1 MEKKKKFSKS
11 AKKGLTSVFLYGIMF
26 TEQNERGIQTMFNN
40 TAIETAAS
48 IFDFY
53 TDEDWD
59 EMFAAHLEDMAM
71 GQELPDTKEWG
82 LY

>member
-1 MEKKKKFSKS
+1 M
-11 AKKGLTSVFLYGIMF
+11 
-26 TEQNERGIQTMFNN
+26 NN
-40 TAIETAAS
+40 NDYINAAAS

-59 EMFAAHLEDMAM
+59 EMFAAYLEDMAM

>member
-11 AKKGLTSVFLYGIMF
+11 AKKGLTSAFLYGIMF
-26 TEQNERGIQTMFNN
+26 TEQNERGIQTMTNN
-40 TAIETAAS
+40 DYINAAAS

-53 TDEDWD
+53 TEEDWD
-59 EMFAAHLEDMAM
+59 EMYAAHLEDMAM